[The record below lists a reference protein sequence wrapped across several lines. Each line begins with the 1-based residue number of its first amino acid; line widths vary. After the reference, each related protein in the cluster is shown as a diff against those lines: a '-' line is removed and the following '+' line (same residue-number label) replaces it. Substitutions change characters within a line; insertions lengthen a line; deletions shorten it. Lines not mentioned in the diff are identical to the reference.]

1 MSFDEFWSKKKV
13 KKLKNNR
20 KIQKKDKKK
29 INSLKLN

>member
-1 MSFDEFWSKKKV
+1 MSFGLKKKV